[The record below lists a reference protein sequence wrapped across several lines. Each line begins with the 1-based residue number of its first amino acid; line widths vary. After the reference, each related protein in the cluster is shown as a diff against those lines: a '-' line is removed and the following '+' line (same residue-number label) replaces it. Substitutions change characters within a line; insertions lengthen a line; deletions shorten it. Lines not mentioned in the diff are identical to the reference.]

1 MPFHPLPYFEIQKY
15 YQIQPKFYSVYS
27 RNKLSKIRNGTYITN
42 LDEYESIGTHC
53 AVLYFNAENVTDF
66 DSFGV
71 ENIPKEI
78 RKFNE
83 NEIIKRISIE
93 CNHTTQ

>member
-53 AVLYFNAENVTDF
+53 VVLYFNAENVRDF
-66 DSFGV
+66 DSFGL

-78 RKFNE
+78 RKSTE

>member
-1 MPFHPLPYFEIQKY
+1 M
-15 YQIQPKFYSVYS
+15 
-27 RNKLSKIRNGTYITN
+27 
-42 LDEYESIGTHC
+42 YESIGTHC
-53 AVLYFNAENVTDF
+53 VVLYFNAANVTEF

>member
-66 DSFGV
+66 DSFGL

-78 RKFNE
+78 RKSTE